1 MVALE
6 DNTLL
11 IIDNENEDIK
21 KRIQRNKINDTF
33 YMFLVEDYNDIE

>member
-11 IIDNENEDIK
+11 IIDYANEDIK
-21 KRIQRNKINDTF
+21 KRIQRVNENILNFNHYLCYT
-33 YMFLVEDYNDIE
+33 L